1 VAEVRADLQ
10 AVLSQ
15 SPRQQGLDRSRWW
28 LAGLKQV
35 IPHLANLSLPGIWK
49 LLRRLGLR
57 YKRGRVYLHS
67 PDPQYA
73 LKMSYIAAAQA
84 QAHAQPEEIVFLY
97 EDELT
102 YYRRPTLAQG
112 WATCGGKEPHAHLG
126 FTTNKMRRI
135 AAVVN
140 SLTGQV
146 FTWQRRHFRVAE
158 FQRFLQ
164 AVERLYPSAKR
175 IFIALDNWPVH
186 FHPTVLLAL
195 QDSPIMLLRL
205 PTYAPW
211 TNPVE
216 KFWRLL
222 KQQVLHLHDFR
233 DDWTALNHA
242 VDRWL
247 SQWSTPS
254 QPLLNYLSL

>member
-1 VAEVRADLQ
+1 M
-10 AVLSQ
+10 
-15 SPRQQGLDRSRWW
+15 
-28 LAGLKQV
+28 
-35 IPHLANLSLPGIWK
+35 IPHFASLSLPGIWK
-49 LLRRLGLR
+49 ILQRLGLR
-57 YKRGRVYLHS
+57 YKRGRAYLHS

-73 LKMSYIAAAQA
+73 LKMSYIVAAQA
-84 QAHAQPEEIVFLY
+84 QARAHPDEVVFLY

-112 WATCGGKEPHAHLG
+112 WAACGRKDPRAQMG

-135 AAVVN
+135 AVVVN
-140 SLTGQV
+140 TLTGQV
-146 FTWQRRHFRVAE
+146 FTWQRRHFRVTE

-164 AVERLYPSAKR
+164 AVERVYPSAKR
-175 IFIALDNWPVH
+175 IFIAMDNWPVH
-186 FHPTVLLAL
+186 FHPAVLLAL

-216 KFWRLL
+216 RFWRLL

-233 DDWTALNHA
+233 DDWTALNYA

-247 SQWSTPS
+247 SQWKSLS
-254 QPLLNYLSL
+254 LLLLNYLSL